1 MLNIVLFGAP
11 GCGKGTQASLLKEK
25 YGIDHVSTGEVI
37 RDQIARG
44 TQLGKEMESYTSQ
57 GKLAPDQ
64 IVIDMIDHYV
74 TEHQHAKGNIFDG
87 FPRNLSQARLLE
99 GLMEELRM
107 PFAGVLSLEVPREEL
122 IIRLINRG
130 KVSGR
135 SDDKEEVIIER
146 LKEYE
151 EKTLPVAEYFSK
163 KGNFYP
169 VKGVGSLDEI
179 FDRLVAEIEKH
190 SNPEAV

>member
-1 MLNIVLFGAP
+1 MLNIALFGPP
-11 GCGKGTQASLLKEK
+11 GAGKGTQSEKLVKKYNLL
-25 YGIDHVSTGEVI
+25 YISTGDILRKE
-37 RDQIARG
+37 IASG
-44 TQLGKEMESYTSQ
+44 SELGKRINEITSQ
-57 GKLAPDQ
+57 GHLVSDELIMQ
-64 IVIDMIDHYV
+64 IIHKTIEENPHVNGIL
-74 TEHQHAKGNIFDG
+74 FDG

-107 PFAGVLSLEVPREEL
+107 PFAGVLSLEVPRKEL

>member
-1 MLNIVLFGAP
+1 MLNIALFGPP
-11 GCGKGTQASLLKEK
+11 GAGKGTQSEKLVKKYNLL
-25 YGIDHVSTGEVI
+25 YISTGDILRKE
-37 RDQIARG
+37 IASG
-44 TQLGKEMESYTSQ
+44 SELGKRINEITSQ
-57 GKLAPDQ
+57 GHLVSDELIMKIIHKTIEENPHVNGIL
-64 IVIDMIDHYV
+64 
-74 TEHQHAKGNIFDG
+74 FDG

-107 PFAGVLSLEVPREEL
+107 PFAGVLSLEVPRKEL